1 MKYTVASFLAGCGGL
16 SLGLEQAGFHVIWA
30 DELEPRCRTTYIR
43 NHPNAV
49 KMSVRLTNWV
59 Y

>member
-49 KMSVRLTNWV
+49 KMSVRLTN
-59 Y
+59 